1 MSPIPGLR
9 RRSALRLA
17 VLLALAPAGV
27 AQSAPKT
34 RTLAPHASPVVSLF
48 YANKG
53 KSLVTASAKGEFKVW
68 DPRKGREIGGYTESL
83 QVNGATLC
91 DDKHIVFVAGSTIGA
106 IDAKKGKF
114 KGSVAFVPDKTRSVC
129 FVPKYRYVFIAYPD
143 GLLRRMPDGLASSA
157 DEWGTGAS
165 TITAMAAHPKGE
177 VLVGGT
183 EKGTLL
189 FMDATQLELEK
200 EIDAHPGSVTALA
213 IDPKGKLVFSAGEDK
228 SVRIF
233 DLEKREELARFDL
246 EHPVHSLA
254 VTAKGDRLAAG
265 DAQGGVHVWGTKQR
279 KLLGSY
285 ASTTKLPVRAMAFD
299 PKGRELALA
308 GLGNDVTCLDVS
320 GWKAK

>member
-1 MSPIPGLR
+1 MIHAIAMLMG
-9 RRSALRLA
+9 
-17 VLLALAPAGV
+17 ALAAPA
-27 AQSAPKT
+27 APVSDVPS
-34 RTLAPHASPVVSLF
+34 RTLGEHAAVVEH
-48 YANKG
+48 
-53 KSLVTASAKGEFKVW
+53 V
-68 DPRKGREIGGYTESL
+68 
-83 QVNGATLC
+83 
-91 DDKHIVFVAGSTIGA
+91 
-106 IDAKKGKF
+106 
-114 KGSVAFVPDKTRSVC
+114 
-129 FVPKYRYVFIAYPD
+129 
-143 GLLRRMPDGLASSA
+143 
-157 DEWGTGAS
+157 
-165 TITAMAAHPKGE
+165 
-177 VLVGGT
+177 
-183 EKGTLL
+183 
-189 FMDATQLELEK
+189 
-200 EIDAHPGSVTALA
+200 A